1 MPGMTFN
8 IDIAQGLKKLR
19 NTTPGAKR
27 ALVRAVNGGLLTARA
42 QAAREI
48 AKQGYRFKVSTIKSF
63 LKLEKATTTG
73 DEIVGSIRAV
83 GRPIPLIKFDVQPAP
98 VRRGDGFARPAVG
111 IYATVNGREFGDRHA
126 FYARVNTGKGEHVGV
141 FVRVGVSRL
150 PIKQLFGPSVPDGLA
165 NQAVQDALQTF
176 ISERFPRILQQE
188 SAWLRRRLGG
198 SAA

>member
-63 LKLEKATTTG
+63 LKLEKATMTG

-141 FVRVGVSRL
+141 FVRTGVSRL
-150 PIKQLFGPSVPDGLA
+150 PIKQLYGPTLP
-165 NQAVQDALQTF
+165 DALSASAVYVPARTYF
-176 ISERFPRILQQE
+176 DDRFAVVLQQQLKFE
-188 SAWLRRRLGG
+188 LDR
-198 SAA
+198 

>member
-63 LKLEKATTTG
+63 LKLEKATMTG

-98 VRRGDGFARPAVG
+98 VRRGAGFARPAVG

-141 FVRVGVSRL
+141 FVRTGVSRL
-150 PIKQLFGPSVPDGLA
+150 PIKQLYGPTLP
-165 NQAVQDALQTF
+165 DALSASAVYVPARTYF
-176 ISERFPRILQQE
+176 DDRFAVVLQQQLKFE
-188 SAWLRRRLGG
+188 LDR
-198 SAA
+198 